1 MLKIS
6 KDIFK
11 QIGIPTRVLECC
23 SGDLG
28 DLKAKSCDLEYW
40 SPRKKGY
47 SEFCSLT
54 NMEAAQAR
62 RLNIKA
68 EDKGKRFYV
77 HTLNNTAIATSRAMV
92 AILENNQTKKGE
104 VKVPIVLQKYMGG
117 LKIIKKK

>member
-1 MLKIS
+1 M
-6 KDIFK
+6 
-11 QIGIPTRVLECC
+11 ECC

-40 SPRKKGY
+40 SPRKKSY

-68 EDKGKRFYV
+68 EDKGNRFYV

-92 AILENNQTKKGE
+92 AILENNQTKKGDITI
-104 VKVPIVLQKYMGG
+104 PRVLQKYMGG